1 MFLSLLFMGKIF
13 TKFFRQIKYKI
24 KSRKWKDANKRKD
37 LIMLMKYWIFY
48 LTRTMKIR
56 EIYQIIPPLDETLEE
71 PTPLPQDRQKRKQT
85 KGLINSLE
93 TAIDENSYK
102 NYVPSIPKNSIEI
115 EIDKQHRTSGLLAED
130 VQKRLPK

>member
-1 MFLSLLFMGKIF
+1 MM
-13 TKFFRQIKYKI
+13 
-24 KSRKWKDANKRKD
+24 D
-37 LIMLMKYWIFY
+37 
-48 LTRTMKIR
+48 
-56 EIYQIIPPLDETLEE
+56 IPPLDETLEE

-115 EIDKQHRTSGLLAED
+115 EIDK
-130 VQKRLPK
+130 